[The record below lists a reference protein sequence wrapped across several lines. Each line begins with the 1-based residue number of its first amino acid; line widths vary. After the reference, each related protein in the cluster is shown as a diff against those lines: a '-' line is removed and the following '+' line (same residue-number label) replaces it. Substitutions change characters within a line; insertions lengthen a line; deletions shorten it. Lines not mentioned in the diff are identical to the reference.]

1 MKMPS
6 KQKVRQIL
14 GLLMFFAFIT
24 ILCWGANPM
33 PLQEFAVSMAKAI
46 GVVLLGVGG
55 IWLIIKR

>member
-6 KQKVRQIL
+6 KQKMRQVL
-14 GLLMFFAFIT
+14 GLFMFFTFIT

-33 PLQEFAVSMAKAI
+33 PLKEFAVSMAKAI

-55 IWLIIKR
+55 VWLIIKR

>member
-6 KQKVRQIL
+6 KQKMRQVL
-14 GLLMFFAFIT
+14 GLFMFFAFIA

-33 PLQEFAVSMAKAI
+33 PLKEFTVSMAKAI

-55 IWLIIKR
+55 VWLIIKR